1 MVSLTNS
8 KAELMDQLEDAKRS
22 LTSFSSAEAKL
33 TATNETVKEKDIM
46 SNNLKNRAK
55 YLEEQLRDKTLI
67 INSNTLDDENEIKR
81 ELDQSKEPIRIL
93 NSQISELQS
102 KLEVLSSQTRECSE
116 SRSSS
121 RFSDGRTGMVDT
133 DSCDSYTEVESTKT
147 AKEDSSESLIN
158 LGRTNVCDS
167 KIENN

>member
-121 RFSDGRTGMVDT
+121 RFSDGRMVDT

-147 AKEDSSESLIN
+147 AKADSSESLIN
-158 LGRTNVCDS
+158 LGRTNVCDI